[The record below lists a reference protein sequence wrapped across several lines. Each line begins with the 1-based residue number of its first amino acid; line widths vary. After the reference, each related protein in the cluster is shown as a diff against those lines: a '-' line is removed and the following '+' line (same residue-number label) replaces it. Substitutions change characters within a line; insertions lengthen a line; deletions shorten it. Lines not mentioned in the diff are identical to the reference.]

1 MISILVQDIL
11 DKSSVSESETSY
23 LGKARLVHY
32 HAGSSL
38 EFDIPRYHYN
48 FITGINIL
56 SVSDNV
62 ESVTIKINSFVKTLP
77 KKCFFSESDIQ
88 TKKMNEMIKEK
99 NLLEAPLYIPES
111 VNIKLI
117 FKLNKTRDVI
127 VPVLIEYGTVKVE
140 ELINISESKYI
151 MHTIFNDKKI
161 YFKKGYVYNENT
173 AFSE

>member
-1 MISILVQDIL
+1 MTSILVQDIL

-88 TKKMNEMIKEK
+88 TKKMN
-99 NLLEAPLYIPES
+99 LLI
-111 VNIKLI
+111 I
-117 FKLNKTRDVI
+117 FQLKIL
-127 VPVLIEYGTVKVE
+127 
-140 ELINISESKYI
+140 LINLYL
-151 MHTIFNDKKI
+151 TINWNCNEHKKKI
-161 YFKKGYVYNENT
+161 
-173 AFSE
+173 